1 MLASN
6 VIFSK
11 NIKLAKSTKVV
22 FELKHKSIILINSPT
37 SKHNYT
43 VLNMTD
49 VSKCQFFL
57 WCQSSVISLL
67 NIGYLLFCFPGT
79 LSCHGCLGVCKD
91 TTEAI
96 AKGVLVLISEPIVAW
111 FCVWFSK
118 LRILGLCTSFMKGAL
133 FCECWLYQLWYNNTD
148 KLKNL
153 NNFMRGM
160 ILLLKK
166 YQAIYYYL

>member
-1 MLASN
+1 MLS
-6 VIFSK
+6 
-11 NIKLAKSTKVV
+11 LL

-43 VLNMTD
+43 VFNMTD
-49 VSKCQFFL
+49 VSKCQFSL

-91 TTEAI
+91 TTEAS

-118 LRILGLCTSFMKGAL
+118 PRILGLWTSLMKGAL
-133 FCECWLYQLWYNNTD
+133 FYEQWLYLLCYNNTD
-148 KLKNL
+148 KLKNF
-153 NNFMRGM
+153 NNCMRGM
-160 ILLLKK
+160 MLI
-166 YQAIYYYL
+166 